1 MQLTTLFHV
10 HQYNEG
16 KALASL
22 STPANRAAAKTDFF
36 RLQELRHQEK
46 KITLESGYST
56 RSGWRGFLKSDTSEL
71 LARLVVQTP
80 ST

>member
-46 KITLESGYST
+46 KSPSKAAILPAPAGGDFS
-56 RSGWRGFLKSDTSEL
+56 K
-71 LARLVVQTP
+71 VTP
-80 ST
+80 LSS